1 MASWYRQGAFIAL
14 GLSTFTRAAFLKK
27 QAHFKDDLSKADLSG
42 KVVAI
47 TGANS
52 GIGLEAARAL
62 HKQGA
67 TVHLICRDRERGE
80 KARQQLQAEYTA
92 AHPAPPPSSPRLFLH
107 IVDLSSIAQTRAFSR
122 AFVAS
127 QSPLHVLINNAGG
140 MTHTLVRTAEQLESN
155 FATNVASV
163 FVLTQELLPVLRRS
177 NSAGFVSRVI
187 TVSSGGMLT
196 QDLDPS
202 DLNFDRTPW
211 TGDATFVY
219 AQNKRQQV
227 ALTELWQ
234 RHEHTLSASPS
245 TPCVLFYA
253 MHPGWAETPAVISAM
268 PDFHRRMKGKWR
280 TPAEGAD
287 TIVWLAAAPS
297 LRQWR
302 EGGEGMNGGEFF
314 LDREVVSKKLTGA
327 WYKGVDDWAVKE
339 QLESKLR
346 DAVKA
351 IEPTPE
357 QVQAYTEQ
365 LQQQQQ
371 Q

>member
-14 GLSTFTRAAFLKK
+14 GLSTFTRAAFLKR
-27 QAHFKDDLSKADLSG
+27 QALFKDDLTKVDLSG

-62 HKQGA
+62 HLRGA

-80 KARQQLQAEYTA
+80 KARLQLQSDYTA
-92 AHPAPPPSSPRLFLH
+92 AHAASSPSSPGLFLH
-107 IVDLSSIAQTRAFSR
+107 IVDLSSIAQTRAFCR
-122 AFVAS
+122 AFLSSA
-127 QSPLHVLINNAGG
+127 SPLHALINNAGG
-140 MTHTLVRTAEQLESN
+140 MTHQLMRTSEQLELN

-163 FVLTQELLPVLRRS
+163 FVLTSELLPVLRSS
-177 NSAGFVSRVI
+177 NSASFVSRVI

-202 DLNFDRTPW
+202 DLQYSHTPW

-234 RHEHTLSASPS
+234 RKERLLSHSPS
-245 TPCVLFYA
+245 TPSVMFYS

-287 TIVWLAAAPS
+287 TIVYLASAPA
-297 LRQWR
+297 LTQWKD
-302 EGGEGMNGGEFF
+302 GGEGLYGGEFF
-314 LDREVVSKKLTGA
+314 LDREPVSKKLPGA
-327 WYKGVDDWAVKE
+327 WYKGVDDWTVKE
-339 QLESKLR
+339 ELEGKIR
-346 DAVKA
+346 AIVKD
-351 IEPTPE
+351 IEPT
-357 QVQAYTEQ
+357 QAQ
-365 LQQQQQ
+365 LDQYKYLQAAQQPQ
-371 Q
+371 